1 MRMKVVYKIKIM
13 MINLRFLVK
22 LIGMVNVDFMTRL
35 VNCKKMK
42 LEIEIEVDI
51 PLDIIEDKKRV
62 KAVEDG
68 LGRSISKG
76 LYEQGVS
83 FKINK
88 VHSKIV

>member
-1 MRMKVVYKIKIM
+1 
-13 MINLRFLVK
+13 LVK
-22 LIGMVNVDFMTRL
+22 LIGMTHVDSMTRL
-35 VNCKKMK
+35 VNSRKMK

-51 PLDIIEDKKRV
+51 PLDIMEDKKRM

-88 VHSKIV
+88 IHSRKS